1 MAGHIKFIDSK
12 NIIDKKVLLRVDYNV
27 SFNVDHTIAD
37 DLKIRQTLPTLNYLL
52 KGKNKI
58 IIISHLGNPT
68 NHDPELSLK
77 PIADRLKTYFPN
89 YEIMFTNNFDPENEI
104 FGKQTPNQIILLE
117 NVRYDSGE
125 KNNDP
130 AYAEKLSKLADI
142 YVNDAFAVCHRNDAS
157 VMTLP
162 KLLPHYGGLSLKK
175 EIESITQL
183 ITNPQKPF
191 IAIVGGAKMHT
202 KIHVL
207 KKLIGLA
214 DYLLVGGGIGNSF
227 IAASGYDVGKSMYE
241 DHEKNYIK
249 SLMVISQQKNTNIII
264 PSDAITEQG
273 ISKKIN
279 EIEKDDAIKDIG
291 PETQENFVKIIASA
305 KTIIWNGPMG
315 AFEDPSFRKGT
326 QSIFDAIVANHQAI
340 SLIGGGDTITAI
352 CKNDRCSLVTHIST
366 GGGAM
371 LKFIENGTLP
381 GIEALEI
388 PNPF

>member
-1 MAGHIKFIDSK
+1 MAGNIKFIDGA
-12 NIIDKKVLLRVDYNV
+12 NINNQKVLLRVDYNV
-27 SFNVDHTIAD
+27 SFNADHTIAD
-37 DLKIRQTLPTLNYLL
+37 DLKIRQTLPTLNHLL
-52 KGKNKI
+52 KDNNKI

-68 NHDPELSLK
+68 DHDPEFSLR

-89 YEIMFTNNFDPENEI
+89 YEITFVNDLDPNNEI
-104 FGKQTPNQIILLE
+104 IKKQTPNQIILLE
-117 NVRYDSGE
+117 NIRYNSGE
-125 KNNDP
+125 KNNDLT
-130 AYAEKLSKLADI
+130 YAQKLSKLADI

-183 ITNPQKPF
+183 ITNPKKPF
-191 IAIVGGAKMHT
+191 VAIVGGAKMLT

-227 IAASGYDVGKSMYE
+227 LAAAGFEVGKSIYE
-241 DHEKNYIK
+241 EHEKDYIK
-249 SLMVISQQKNTNIII
+249 SLTVLSQQKNTQIII
-264 PSDAITEQG
+264 PSDAITEQE
-273 ISKKIN
+273 ISKKVN
-279 EIEKDDAIKDIG
+279 EIGKDDAIKDIG

-315 AFEDPSFRKGT
+315 AFEDPSFKKGT

-352 CKNDRCSLVTHIST
+352 CKNDQCSLVTHIST

-381 GIEALEI
+381 GIEALK
-388 PNPF
+388 N

>member
-1 MAGHIKFIDSK
+1 MAGNIKFIDSE
-12 NIIDKKVLLRVDYNV
+12 NINDKKVLLRVDYNV
-27 SFNVDHTIAD
+27 SFNADHTIAD

-52 KGKNKI
+52 KGNNKI

-68 NHDPELSLK
+68 DHDSGLSLK
-77 PIADRLKTYFPN
+77 PIAERLKTYLSN
-89 YEIMFTNNFDPENEI
+89 YEILFVNDLDNKIIEN
-104 FGKQTPNQIILLE
+104 QTANQIIILE
-117 NVRYDSGE
+117 NLRFDPGE

-162 KLLPHYGGLSLKK
+162 KLLPHYGGFSLKK

-191 IAIVGGAKMHT
+191 VAIVGGAKMLT

-227 IAASGYDVGKSMYE
+227 LAASGFEVGKSIYE
-241 DHEKNYIK
+241 EHEKDYIE
-249 SLMVISQQKNTNIII
+249 SLIVLSKQKNTQIII
-264 PSDAITEQG
+264 PSDVITERK
-273 ISKKIN
+273 ISKKVN
-279 EIEKDDAIKDIG
+279 EIEKDDVIKDIG
-291 PETQENFVKIIASA
+291 HETEENFVKIISGA

-315 AFEDPSFRKGT
+315 AFEDPAFRKGT

-352 CKNDRCSLVTHIST
+352 CKNDRCDLVTHIST

-381 GIEALEI
+381 GIEALK
-388 PNPF
+388 N